1 MMHPGF
7 FALRGEAKRSKDF
20 TDYVTCFPKQQG
32 AGSCYQ
38 E

>member
-7 FALRGEAKRSKDF
+7 FALRGEAKRSKDSI
-20 TDYVTCFPKQQG
+20 DYVTCFPKQQG